1 MGGSVVLHHSISMQ
15 HIQNKHWLL
24 SWFWSMSK
32 KLAKQGVSY
41 NTMCSLHPFYISTA
55 VKHTNVINHGK
66 GDSTCREKIVQII
79 PKYIAIHCCVL
90 SFLICRLFDRCTVV
104 RSRILANPCFFET
117 TADNSNK
124 TDFRSLV
131 KRWNSLPVLRNSR
144 KFERIFFYLGV
155 FKNRDS
161 LTF

>member
-32 KLAKQGVSY
+32 KLAKQGVLY

-117 TADNSNK
+117 TAVIQTKLTFVPLSNAEIHSQ
-124 TDFRSLV
+124 FFQIHENISQ
-131 KRWNSLPVLRNSR
+131 
-144 KFERIFFYLGV
+144 FFFYLGV